1 MRGQMTH
8 PDPDVLAEFRAGLG
22 TGRRRARI
30 ASHLASC
37 ERCTGLSDQLG
48 EIPALLAAV
57 PAPAMPDA
65 VAQRLESVLAAE
77 VAQRDSSERTVG
89 DPAHDRAHDPAHD
102 PAHDRAHH
110 RAHDRAHQGARH
122 RARSPQPH
130 RHWDFRLVALRVL
143 APAAGVLVLAAG
155 GYGLSRIGGGSTSSV
170 AAGSA
175 ASSAASAASRA
186 QAGPAAVP
194 SSATTSRPEAAPLEP
209 AARFGVVTSATDYR
223 RATLPQD
230 LKRELQR
237 YARPAGSVQ
246 ELAPGPVKD
255 CVLRVTAGI
264 SPVSLVL
271 VEKAYYQGQPA
282 NVIVAARGDHDAAW
296 VTTPACSAGSD
307 YVLDTTT
314 LPGTSAS

>member
-30 ASHLASC
+30 ASHLAAC

-48 EIPALLAAV
+48 EIPALLAAA

-65 VAQRLESVLAAE
+65 VAQRLESVLAAQ

-89 DPAHDRAHDPAHD
+89 DPAHDRAHD
-102 PAHDRAHH
+102 
-110 RAHDRAHQGARH
+110 RAHQGARH
-122 RARSPQPH
+122 RARSPRPG
-130 RHWDFRLVALRVL
+130 RGWNFRLVALRVL

-155 GYGLSRIGGGSTSSV
+155 GYGLSRIGGSSTSSV
-170 AAGSA
+170 AAGSE
-175 ASSAASAASRA
+175 AASAASRA
-186 QAGPAAVP
+186 QAGAAAP
-194 SSATTSRPEAAPLEP
+194 SSAATSRPEAAPLEP

-223 RATLPQD
+223 HATLPQQ
-230 LKRELQR
+230 LKHELQR

-246 ELAPGPVKD
+246 ELAPGPVKE

-264 SPVSLVL
+264 NPVSLVL
-271 VEKAYYQGQPA
+271 VEEAYYQGQPA

-296 VTTPACSAGSD
+296 VTTPTCSAGSD

>member
-30 ASHLASC
+30 ASHLAAC

-48 EIPALLAAV
+48 EIPALLAAA

-65 VAQRLESVLAAE
+65 VAQRLESVLAAQ

-89 DPAHDRAHDPAHD
+89 DPAH
-102 PAHDRAHH
+102 H
-110 RAHDRAHQGARH
+110 RADDQAHQGARQGARH
-122 RARSPQPH
+122 RARSPRPG
-130 RHWDFRLVALRVL
+130 RGWDFRLVALRVL

-155 GYGLSRIGGGSTSSV
+155 GYGLSRIGGSSTSSV
-170 AAGSA
+170 AAGSE
-175 ASSAASAASRA
+175 AASAASRA
-186 QAGPAAVP
+186 QAGAAAAP
-194 SSATTSRPEAAPLEP
+194 SSAATSRPEAAPLEP
-209 AARFGVVTSATDYR
+209 AARFGVVTSATDYQ
-223 RATLPQD
+223 RATLPQQ

-246 ELAPGPVKD
+246 ELAPGPVKE

-264 SPVSLVL
+264 NPVSLVL
-271 VEKAYYQGQPA
+271 VEEAYYQGQPA

-296 VTTPACSAGSD
+296 VTTPTCSAGSD

>member
-30 ASHLASC
+30 ASHLTAC

-65 VAQRLESVLAAE
+65 VAQRLESALAAQA
-77 VAQRDSSERTVG
+77 AQRDSSERTVG
-89 DPAHDRAHDPAHD
+89 DSAHH
-102 PAHDRAHH
+102 RAHH
-110 RAHDRAHQGARH
+110 RAHDGAHDPARHRARH
-122 RARSPQPH
+122 RARSPRAR

-155 GYGLSRIGGGSTSSV
+155 GYGLSRIAGGATSSV
-170 AAGSA
+170 AAGSE
-175 ASSAASAASRA
+175 AASAASPARA
-186 QAGPAAVP
+186 GAAAAAAP
-194 SSATTSRPEAAPLEP
+194 SGAATSRPEAAPLEP
-209 AARFGVVTSATDYR
+209 AARFGVVTSATNYQ
-223 RATLPQD
+223 RATLPQQ
-230 LKRELQR
+230 LTRELQR

-246 ELAPGPVKD
+246 ELAPGPVKE

-264 SPVSLVL
+264 NPVSLVL

>member
-30 ASHLASC
+30 ASHLAAC

-48 EIPALLAAV
+48 EIPALLAAA

-65 VAQRLESVLAAE
+65 VAQRLESVLAAQ

-89 DPAHDRAHDPAHD
+89 DPAHDRAHD
-102 PAHDRAHH
+102 
-110 RAHDRAHQGARH
+110 RAHQGARH
-122 RARSPQPH
+122 RARSPRPG
-130 RHWDFRLVALRVL
+130 RAWDFRLVALRVL

-155 GYGLSRIGGGSTSSV
+155 GYGLSRIGGSSTSSV
-170 AAGSA
+170 AAGSE
-175 ASSAASAASRA
+175 AASAASRA
-186 QAGPAAVP
+186 QAGAAAAP
-194 SSATTSRPEAAPLEP
+194 SSAATSRPEAAPLEP
-209 AARFGVVTSATDYR
+209 AARFGVVTSATDYQ
-223 RATLPQD
+223 RATLPQQ

-246 ELAPGPVKD
+246 ELAPGPVKE

-264 SPVSLVL
+264 NPVSLVL
-271 VEKAYYQGQPA
+271 VEEAYYQGQPA

-296 VTTPACSAGSD
+296 VTTPTCSAGSD

>member
-30 ASHLASC
+30 ASHLAAC

-48 EIPALLAAV
+48 EIPALLAAA

-65 VAQRLESVLAAE
+65 VAQRLESVLAAQ
-77 VAQRDSSERTVG
+77 VAQRDSAERTVG
-89 DPAHDRAHDPAHD
+89 DPAHHR
-102 PAHDRAHH
+102 AHDRAH
-110 RAHDRAHQGARH
+110 DGAHQGARH
-122 RARSPQPH
+122 RARSPRPD

-175 ASSAASAASRA
+175 ASSAASAASSA
-186 QAGPAAVP
+186 QAGAAAVP
-194 SSATTSRPEAAPLEP
+194 SSTATSRPQAAPLEP

-223 RATLPQD
+223 RATLPQL
-230 LKRELQR
+230 LKGELQR

-246 ELAPGPVKD
+246 ELAPGPVKE

-271 VEKAYYQGQPA
+271 VEKAYYEGQPA
-282 NVIVAARGDHDAAW
+282 NVIVAARGDHDAVW

>member
-1 MRGQMTH
+1 MTH

-30 ASHLASC
+30 ASHLAAC

-77 VAQRDSSERTVG
+77 AAQRDSPERTVG
-89 DPAHDRAHDPAHD
+89 DS
-102 PAHDRAHH
+102 AHH
-110 RAHDRAHQGARH
+110 RARH
-122 RARSPQPH
+122 RARAGAGSQPP
-130 RHWDFRLVALRVL
+130 RRGWDFRVVALRVL
-143 APAAGVLVLAAG
+143 APAAGVLLLAAG
-155 GYGLSRIGGGSTSSV
+155 GYGLSRIGGSSSSV
-170 AAGSA
+170 AAGSQ
-175 ASSAASAASRA
+175 AASAASSA
-186 QAGPAAVP
+186 QAGAASVP
-194 SSATTSRPEAAPLEP
+194 PSAATSRPEAAPFEP
-209 AARFGVVTSATDYR
+209 AARFRVVTSATDYR
-223 RATLPQD
+223 RATLAQQ
-230 LKRELQR
+230 LKHELQR